1 MAEDFPRLV
10 LAACHDLRSPLSTA
24 HGFART
30 LERIGELDER
40 QRRYVELVVASTQ
53 DLDRLIGALGA
64 LARIEAGELRVAEE
78 PYELAVVVRA
88 AAEAAS
94 AALGEEREVD
104 AAGGEGVRGLGD
116 SAQLE
121 RGLSLL
127 AEAAVRLSVEGG
139 AASLE
144 GRSDGAVLV
153 RAPLDGA
160 RAALDNG
167 TRDLRAAAAR
177 GLLSALGWT
186 LAPGPEGVLAVPPAR
201 AT

>member
-1 MAEDFPRLV
+1 
-10 LAACHDLRSPLSTA
+10 
-24 HGFART
+24 
-30 LERIGELDER
+30 
-40 QRRYVELVVASTQ
+40 
-53 DLDRLIGALGA
+53 
-64 LARIEAGELRVAEE
+64 
-78 PYELAVVVRA
+78 
-88 AAEAAS
+88 
-94 AALGEEREVD
+94 
-104 AAGGEGVRGLGD
+104 VRGLGD

-139 AASLE
+139 PASLE

-160 RAALDNG
+160 RAALDDG